1 SAVSG
6 LRLYLLTVNFLRKYM
21 IPHSTLQVIAQSDF
35 YVEAEHFY
43 VLQAS
48 RVGTPERHRLICHDE
63 KEITVITTAAQLAD
77 VDIIARN
84 KEQWR
89 LLVINCAKPF
99 YCVGFLTAISTA
111 MTNAGLDILLTST
124 FSRDLVFVPQQH
136 IAQAIELLLQLG
148 FHQQQT
154 AAT

>member
-1 SAVSG
+1 
-6 LRLYLLTVNFLRKYM
+6 M
-21 IPHSTLQVIAQSDF
+21 IPTSTQQVIAQSDF
-35 YVEAEHFY
+35 YLEPELFY
-43 VLQAS
+43 VVQ
-48 RVGTPERHRLICHDE
+48 VNKVYTPGLHRLVCRDE
-63 KEITVITTAAQLAD
+63 KETTVITTEAGLDDLD
-77 VDIIARN
+77 VIARN
-84 KEQWR
+84 KEQWS
-89 LLVINCAKPF
+89 LFVINCANPF
-99 YCVGFLTAISTA
+99 YCVGFLTAISAA